1 MVFEED
7 WEEDWDYEEDWEE
20 DPCVKCIN
28 EGDTDE
34 CSEECFDD
42 IYFYPEEEEW

>member
-1 MVFEED
+1 MMFEED
-7 WEEDWDYEEDWEE
+7 WEDEEDYE

-28 EGDTDE
+28 EGDTDQ

-42 IYFYPEEEEW
+42 NFFYPEEEEGE